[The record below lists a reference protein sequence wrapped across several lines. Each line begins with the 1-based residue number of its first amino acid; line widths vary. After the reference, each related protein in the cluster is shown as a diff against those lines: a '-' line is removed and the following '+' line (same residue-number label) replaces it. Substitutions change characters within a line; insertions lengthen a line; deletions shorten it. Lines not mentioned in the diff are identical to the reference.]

1 MRVSS
6 VSTNEDS
13 GQDTNDV
20 LVDLDSVADISQI
33 LESSN
38 LEIVIVPEEDGSDFI
53 LNAKCLD
60 VVEARIE
67 SPKLS
72 YLTKNYTESID
83 ANNLLSKDL

>member
-1 MRVSS
+1 MKVNS

-20 LVDLDSVADISQI
+20 LIDVDSVANISQI
-33 LESSN
+33 LDISN

-53 LNAKCLD
+53 SGAECLNVIK
-60 VVEARIE
+60 ARIE

-72 YLTKNYTESID
+72 YLTKNYAESVNTSD
-83 ANNLLSKDL
+83 LFSKGL